1 MFTHSVVTS
10 LDLEWFIGQKLV
22 SGGSNFHITV
32 AVELKS
38 LENLWLLVSLFAT
51 FCKLLIKKA
60 LILKL
65 YMIISSAEP
74 YSLIIVPV
82 SVTLIG
88 IKVCDR
94 LVLMSWLSEEAFL
107 WVSSSALGH
116 HHISAFINDYS
127 CFKDLLLECSFLCVF
142 FCIEKT
148 GFALT
153 GNLLYFAG

>member
-1 MFTHSVVTS
+1 MFTHSVVTPI
-10 LDLEWFIGQKLV
+10 DLE
-22 SGGSNFHITV
+22 SD
-32 AVELKS
+32 S
-38 LENLWLLVSLFAT
+38 LGKNWYQVVPTSILLLQWNWSLWRCLWLLVSLFAT

-88 IKVCDR
+88 IKVCDH
-94 LVLMSWLSEEAFL
+94 LVLVLWLSEEAFL

-127 CFKDLLLECSFLCVF
+127 CFKDLLLDCSFFVCGGEGGGVF
-142 FCIEKT
+142 
-148 GFALT
+148 A
-153 GNLLYFAG
+153 